1 MRTKKISFCLLKE
14 VAIVFILS
22 IIILIP
28 FLYNLESRSFHGDEN
43 LWLRDTTYFKL
54 FFINKDLR
62 NKHWMASPAID
73 QPPIGKYVIGFALLL
88 AGYRSRL
95 DELALMEPWNFSK
108 DYNWNVLHGGMP
120 PKEILLVGRYTM
132 AIIGSVACLLL
143 YCFGRMIFNIRVGTI
158 AAILLAFNPLML
170 LCSQRVMSDAPLI
183 FFLIANTLLIMFF
196 YNFILKQKSRKTLFI
211 SGLIGLTIA
220 LATGTK
226 LNGGLTGIVFLAFCI
241 YLIIIKVW
249 QYKTSKDIPLS
260 VLAILKKDYQVKIIL
275 IGLLISIFISIFVF
289 ITLNP
294 YLYQKPMKGSLDM
307 LKFRS
312 EVVKG
317 QQKVEPQNT
326 ITSIGQKFYFVIR
339 RTLLPGIYATL
350 NSILKIPI
358 DFILFFIGLFILIY
372 KEGRNLLNDKRPSY
386 GSIPILW
393 TIITFIL
400 IMAWIPL
407 DWDRYYLPV
416 VPCIT
421 MVTGY
426 AIDKLISRCW
436 VILKQI
442 HIV

>member
-1 MRTKKISFCLLKE
+1 MRTKKKSFCLLKE
-14 VAIVFILS
+14 IAIVLILS
-22 IIILIP
+22 IIILFP

-43 LWLRDTTYFKL
+43 LWLRATTYFKL
-54 FFINKDLR
+54 FFINKDIH
-62 NKHWMASPAID
+62 NKHWRAWPAID
-73 QPPIGKYVIGFALLL
+73 QPPIGKYVIGFSLLL

-95 DELALMEPWNFSK
+95 DEVALMEKWAFSK
-108 DYNWNVLHGGMP
+108 DYNWNVLHGRMP

-132 AIIGSVACLLL
+132 AIIGSLACLLL
-143 YCFGRMIFNIRVGTI
+143 YCLGRMTFNIGVGAI

-170 LCSQRVMSDAPLI
+170 RFSQRVMTDAPLI

-196 YNFILKQKSRKTLFI
+196 YNFILKHKSRKSLLI

-226 LNGGLTGIVFLAFCI
+226 LNGGITGIVFLAFCF

-249 QYKTSKDIPLS
+249 QYKSSTDIPLS
-260 VLAILKKDYQVKIIL
+260 VLAILNKDYQVKIIL
-275 IGLLISIFISIFVF
+275 ISLLISISTSIFVF
-289 ITLNP
+289 VALNP
-294 YLYQKPMKGSLDM
+294 FLYHKPIKGSLDM
-307 LKFRS
+307 IKSRAES
-312 EVVKG
+312 VKV
-317 QQKVEPQNT
+317 QQKEAPRSA

-339 RTLLPGIYATL
+339 RTLLPGTYGTL
-350 NSILKIPI
+350 NAILKIPI
-358 DFILFFIGLFILIY
+358 DFILFLVGLFILIY
-372 KEGRNLLNDKRPSY
+372 KEGRNLLNYRRPSN
-386 GSIPILW
+386 GSILIFW

-407 DWDRYYLPV
+407 DWNRYYLPI

-426 AIDKLISRCW
+426 AIEKVSSSCW

-442 HIV
+442 RIV